1 MVKYLKRARLKF
13 PFMLLALL
21 VSSLLFF
28 AFESSSVAKKKRIRA
43 DAQMSFIPGGSF
55 FMGASDEQIDN
66 SLMNNKKRIS
76 VSSFWMDRTEITNEQ
91 YHRFVNYVADSL
103 KFLAKTKGT
112 INFVD
117 PLDTLKINWNVVAT
131 INKSLAKPISNQA
144 NQLNQNT
151 FQELWVKTEDREF
164 KNVFTI
170 DNKKLNFRYTFVD
183 LKRAALE
190 SNSFNGLD
198 KDLRDYITIDT
209 VAVYPDTLVWQRD
222 FSYVYNEPLVK
233 QYFSNASFNDYPVVG
248 VSWEQAS
255 AFCRWRTL
263 HNDYYQGKPGKKDA
277 FIEGIYRLPTEAEWE
292 YAARGNSKINAM
304 YPWGAPYARTREGLL
319 MANFKPGRGDY
330 FGGDTKH
337 DDITP
342 VKVKS
347 YTENGFGLYDM
358 AGNVAEWT
366 SSRYDEAGSNIL
378 GDFNPDYQYN
388 ARKDDPVIMK
398 RKAVRGGSWKDIAYN
413 CQVSTRN
420 YEYQF
425 NRKSYIGFRCVLS
438 APKARPF

>member
-1 MVKYLKRARLKF
+1 MVKHLKMARLKF
-13 PFMLLALL
+13 PLMLLAVLA
-21 VSSLLFF
+21 SSLLFF
-28 AFESSSVAKKKRIRA
+28 AFESSSVMKKKRIKT
-43 DAQMSFIPGGSF
+43 DAQMSYIPGGSF

-103 KFLAKTKGT
+103 KFLASSKGT
-112 INFVD
+112 INFID
-117 PLDTLKINWNVVAT
+117 PLDTLKVNWNAVTA
-131 INKSLAKPISNQA
+131 INKSIARPISKQVEEN
-144 NQLNQNT
+144 NQNT
-151 FQELWVKTEDREF
+151 FQELWLKAEDREF
-164 KNVFTI
+164 KNVYSI
-170 DNKKLNFRYTFVD
+170 DPRKLNFRYTFVD

-190 SNSFNGLD
+190 SNSFNGLK
-198 KDLRDYITIDT
+198 KDLREYIISDT
-209 VAVYPDTLVWQRD
+209 VNVYPDTLVWQRD

-233 QYFSNASFNDYPVVG
+233 QYFSNPAFGEYPVVG

-263 HNDYYQGKPGKKDA
+263 HNDYYQGKAGRKDA

-347 YTENGFGLYDM
+347 YTENGFGLFDM

-366 SSRYDEAGSNIL
+366 SSRYDPSVSSVT

-388 ARKDDPVIMK
+388 AKKTDPVIMQ
-398 RKAVRGGSWKDIAYN
+398 RKSVRGGSWKDIAYN
-413 CQVSTRN
+413 IQVSTRSF
-420 YEYQF
+420 EYQF
-425 NRKSYIGFRCVLS
+425 NSKSYIGFRCVLS
-438 APKARPF
+438 APKTN